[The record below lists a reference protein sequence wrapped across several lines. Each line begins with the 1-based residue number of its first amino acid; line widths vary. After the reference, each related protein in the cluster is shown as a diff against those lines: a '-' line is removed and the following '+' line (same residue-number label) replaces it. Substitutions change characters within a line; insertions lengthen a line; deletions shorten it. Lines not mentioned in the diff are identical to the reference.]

1 MFDRNQ
7 QRFSK
12 PLLWLLRAIGVIVPR
27 WLRVDWRQGWEAE
40 FGLAPSCV
48 AESSLSGQ
56 SAVSWPNFSS
66 RSVSKGPGRICSEN

>member
-1 MFDRNQ
+1 MFDRNE

-48 AESSLSGQ
+48 AEGSQLF
-56 SAVSWPNFSS
+56 V
-66 RSVSKGPGRICSEN
+66 V